1 VLKLSNLQTDNSYL
15 EDKIKLRLN
24 LLPDKKEIKVI
35 DAYSGKGTIW
45 KNIQNRVDKKINTL
59 KIDKEKKQNDFMLLG
74 DNEKFLASLD
84 LDKFD
89 VIDLDAYGVP
99 YEQLKIIFDKN
110 YKGIVFVT
118 FIRSIMGRLPND
130 FLLDCGYTLGM
141 INKCPTL
148 FGRKGWTLFKNW
160 LSLHGVKK
168 INYRFHARKY
178 YLSFQL

>member
-1 VLKLSNLQTDNSYL
+1 L

-24 LLPDKKEIKVI
+24 LLPNKKEIRVI

-45 KNIQNRVDKKINTL
+45 KNIQKRTESKILIL

-74 DNEKFLASLD
+74 ENEKFLSSLD
-84 LDKFD
+84 LNKFD

-99 YEQLKIIFDKN
+99 YEQLKIIFEKK
-110 YKGIVFVT
+110 YRGVVFVT
-118 FIRSIMGRLPND
+118 FIQSIMGRLPND
-130 FLLDCGYTLGM
+130 FLIDCGYTLQM

-160 LSLHGVKK
+160 LSSHGIKK
-168 INYRFHARKY
+168 INYRCHARKH
-178 YLSFQL
+178 YLSFMI